1 MIKLWDTIII
11 GGGPAGE
18 SAAIYL
24 ARFNRS
30 VLVIDKGHG
39 RTDSFEVN
47 QNYLGFP
54 YGVPS
59 RRLAELGKIQAQ
71 RYGAEFIQASVVGAS
86 QIGPKHFAVEL
97 ADQTLES
104 LSLIIATGVTDHFPY
119 FAQMREY
126 LGKSLFWCITCD
138 GYKTR
143 NKKVVI
149 IGNSDEAACTALQFL
164 NFTPHVTLVSHCLV
178 GQLEISDTW
187 QNNLAKHHVNL
198 ETGQLI
204 AAYGSQGFLREL
216 ELSSGK
222 KVPTDFLFNL
232 RQATPNVDLAVQ
244 LGVKLADNGYIE
256 ATDNQRTNIPFVY
269 AAGDVTK
276 MYAHQIASAV
286 HEGSMAAQAAN
297 YDLYLPEQ
305 RME

>member
-1 MIKLWDTIII
+1 MKKIWDSIVI
-11 GGGPAGE
+11 GGGPAGQ

-54 YGVPS
+54 FGIPS
-59 RRLAELGKIQAQ
+59 RRLAELGRTQAE
-71 RYGAEFIQASVVGAS
+71 RYGATFMTAAAIGLKQLGIQG
-86 QIGPKHFAVEL
+86 FEVEL
-97 ADQTLES
+97 ADQTLQAHS
-104 LSLIIATGVTDHFPY
+104 IILATGVTDHFPY

-126 LGKSLFWCITCD
+126 LGRSLFWCITCD
-138 GYKTR
+138 GYKTK

-149 IGNSDEAACTALQFL
+149 LGNTDEAACTALQFL
-164 NFTPHVTLVSHCLV
+164 NYTPNVIFVSHCLD
-178 GQLEISDTW
+178 GQFGVSPQW
-187 QNNLAKHHVNL
+187 QQHLRDHQIPIYVD
-198 ETGQLI
+198 QLI
-204 AAYGSQGFLREL
+204 GVEGTQGFLRSAL
-216 ELSSGK
+216 LASGQK
-222 KVPTDFLFNL
+222 ISADFIFNQ

-244 LGVKLADNGYIE
+244 VGVKLADNGYID
-256 ATDNQRTNIPFVY
+256 ADDNQKTNVPFLY

-286 HEGSMAAQAAN
+286 HEGSMAGQAAN
-297 YDLYLPEQ
+297 YDLYLPYQ